1 MSLVNDA
8 LNQLPDRT
16 LGEGSLKS
24 PYAQQF
30 SLGSHKYK
38 RVFIAVLTL
47 IIVAQLAYLAL
58 TGILNT
64 QQPIATDISIA
75 NTTQEVNDVVIV
87 KTIELAIPAT
97 TQITQATT
105 VSELNKPGQHNE
117 TSLAKT
123 DSILTK
129 TEPGETVKAPDIPPQ
144 ITTTPEPA
152 APVKPIE
159 TSQLTKTEQASSTNK
174 NISSAPSQN
183 MNPADTPSIQSTT
196 PTVPHL
202 KNAAPQIK
210 PENKSIISSG
220 SDSFDAQQIIYQA
233 SIAQKNGNVNS
244 AFRLLSKAMES
255 EPDNL
260 DIRLAVSKLWL
271 NQQQPENALEII
283 DDLNEPEAIAF
294 KALIFETMKNTDEA
308 MQLYRQLAESNTLIN
323 GYQLR
328 YAVLLENA
336 RDTKQAYIWY
346 QRFSKNRGSRQ
357 TLRVFALER
366 MKNITNTGQL

>member
-16 LGEGSLKS
+16 LGDGSLKS

-38 RVFIAVLTL
+38 RVFIAVLAL
-47 IIVAQLAYLAL
+47 IIVAQLAYLVI
-58 TGILNT
+58 TERFNT
-64 QQPIATDISIA
+64 QQPVATDISIA
-75 NTTQEVNDVVIV
+75 NTTPEVNDVVIV
-87 KTIELAIPAT
+87 KTIELDIPAT
-97 TQITQATT
+97 TQITKL
-105 VSELNKPGQHNE
+105 SGLDKPDQHNE
-117 TSLAKT
+117 APLAAA
-123 DSILTK
+123 
-129 TEPGETVKAPDIPPQ
+129 EPSETVKAPDSPPQ
-144 ITTTPEPA
+144 IAKTPKPA
-152 APVKPIE
+152 TPVKPIE
-159 TSQLTKTEQASSTNK
+159 TSQLTKTEQTYSTNK

-183 MNPADTPSIQSTT
+183 MNPADTQSIQSTT
-196 PTVPHL
+196 PAVQHL
-202 KNAAPQIK
+202 KNAAPLIN
-210 PENKSIISSG
+210 PVNKSIISSG
-220 SDSFDAQQIIYQA
+220 SDSFDAQHIIYQA
-233 SIAQKNGNVNS
+233 SIAQKNGNINS

-271 NQQQPENALEII
+271 NQQQPENALELI
-283 DDLNEPEAIAF
+283 DNLNEPEAIAF

-308 MQLYRQLAESNTLIN
+308 MKLYRQLAESNTLIN

-328 YAVLLENA
+328 YAILLENA
-336 RDTKQAYIWY
+336 RDTKQAYLWY